1 MYGSRAI
8 GPALLDEVARVL
20 LRAMRCPGC
29 GERKLRVLVR
39 RLRAPRLVDGRPG
52 PFARTVYA
60 AYCPSCRVEY
70 GDHDTPAGAL
80 LELRED
86 D

>member
-1 MYGSRAI
+1 MYGSRPVDTAT
-8 GPALLDEVARVL
+8 LDASARVL
-20 LRAMRCPGC
+20 LRAMHCPEC
-29 GERKLRVLVR
+29 GARTLRLLSR
-39 RLRAPRLVDGRPG
+39 RLRHPCLVDGRAG
-52 PFARTVYA
+52 PFTRAVYA

-80 LELRED
+80 LELKED